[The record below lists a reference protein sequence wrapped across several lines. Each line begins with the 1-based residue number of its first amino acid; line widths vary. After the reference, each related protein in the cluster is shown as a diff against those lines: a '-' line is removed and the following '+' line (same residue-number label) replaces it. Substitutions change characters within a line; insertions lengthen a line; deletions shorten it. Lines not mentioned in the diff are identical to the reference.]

1 MLKYLP
7 DDINVEDILSYL
19 PKGTYRISIDGLH
32 KRNSYKDII
41 AIEKSND
48 AKTEFYISRK
58 GLYNSLP
65 EYIFHPINRYD
76 NIPERER
83 KEKFA
88 EEYARQELEK
98 ENAHEFFSPIDILL
112 LDLKTNVKEKINKL
126 YNNLYVNFD

>member
-48 AKTEFYISRK
+48 AKTDK
-58 GLYNSLP
+58 GLP
-65 EYIFHPINRYD
+65 KKIINNAMAAAGSAD
-76 NIPERER
+76 CNIDDGLISKPNTKNIPITNIWT
-83 KEKFA
+83 
-88 EEYARQELEK
+88 
-98 ENAHEFFSPIDILL
+98 NALTIIFFCDS
-112 LDLKTNVKEKINKL
+112 LK
-126 YNNLYVNFD
+126 